1 LSLKSPPLGHIDV
14 NLPGIDIHAIHAPSG
29 KRSLS
34 LNGLS
39 STLTIEMVV
48 QAHAEDVV
56 AVRTGLFRPPSGL
69 ISKC

>member
-39 STLTIEMVV
+39 STLTLH
-48 QAHAEDVV
+48 QRSGGQHCDQQTLRAT
-56 AVRTGLFRPPSGL
+56 RRRLLFG
-69 ISKC
+69 